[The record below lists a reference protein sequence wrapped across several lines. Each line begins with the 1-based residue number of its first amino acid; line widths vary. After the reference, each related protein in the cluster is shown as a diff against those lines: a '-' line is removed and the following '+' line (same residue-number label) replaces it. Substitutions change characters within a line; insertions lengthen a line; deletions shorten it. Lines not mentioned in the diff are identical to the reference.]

1 MQVCSLSFN
10 AYWLDGEG
18 RIINCYGERVFS
30 DRVWEDE
37 MSADFWLNFISPDGR
52 FGTAYIAG
60 TVDYVPVSLAG
71 QHKDIDAEAASK
83 ALDRW
88 LMQNG
93 LMGSAPDAELLDA
106 LPTHLRAMY
115 EKRLGLKPEDDDEH
129 S

>member
-1 MQVCSLSFN
+1 MQPCSLSLN

-30 DRVWEDE
+30 DRVWPDE
-37 MSADFWLNFISPDGR
+37 VSADYWLHFVSPDGQ

-60 TVDYVPVSLAG
+60 TVDYVPVSVAG
-71 QHKDIDAEAASK
+71 QHKDAKAETASE

-88 LMQNG
+88 LMRNG
-93 LMGSAPDAELLDA
+93 LTGSAPDAELLDT
-106 LPTHLRAMY
+106 LPTHLRTMY
-115 EKRLGLKPEDDDEH
+115 EKRLGVKTEDDDEH